1 MWAGG
6 AKELVAQAEP
16 QLDGLS
22 AQAALGFL
30 YFFFF
35 LVLLRTK
42 LLAGRA

>member
-30 YFFFF
+30 YFFSSWYS
-35 LVLLRTK
+35 
-42 LLAGRA
+42 